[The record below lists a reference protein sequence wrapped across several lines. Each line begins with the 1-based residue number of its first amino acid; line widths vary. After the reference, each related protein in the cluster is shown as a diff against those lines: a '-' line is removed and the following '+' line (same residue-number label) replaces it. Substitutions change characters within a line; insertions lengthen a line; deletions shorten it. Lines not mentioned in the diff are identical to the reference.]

1 MSRKR
6 QLGLT
11 TVEFALVGLVLMIM
25 IFGVFEVGRAYYT
38 AAMLDEITRRGAR
51 LAAVCPVND
60 PAIAQLAI
68 LNASGDS
75 GTSQFVANLQPAHV
89 VVDYLDENHA
99 VVADPASTAG
109 FLQIRFVRT
118 RIEDFTYQVTLPVI
132 AGLSTFDMPPFTY
145 VLPRESLGVPREG
158 AITAC

>member
-1 MSRKR
+1 MERPAS
-6 QLGLT
+6 
-11 TVEFALVGLVLMIM
+11 
-25 IFGVFEVGRAYYT
+25 GRRLC
-38 AAMLDEITRRGAR
+38 AAAAVRWSWAAPRRNRARGRSVNLDVPLPHFKAVP
-51 LAAVCPVND
+51 AVCPVND

-158 AITAC
+158 AITDC